1 VIGPH
6 LSPTEQPKTVIP
18 ILFEDDD
25 IVAVDKPEGLAAIPE
40 RRAKG
45 DSLLEVLSG
54 ERNEKLY
61 VVHRIDKETSGVLVF
76 AKNAVVHRWL
86 CRQFEGRTVA
96 KTYLALCHGTIA
108 DDRGTIDSPLRQF
121 GSGRIAVDAERGKPS
136 ATEFEVCRRF
146 GAFTLVAA
154 HPRTGRRHQIRVHLY
169 HLGHPIVGDPL
180 YGDKAI
186 QQDFGRLMLHAWR
199 LSVPLPSGRTLTLEA
214 PVPESFTRV
223 LEAVDTTSQPDEPRD
238 AGSGNPA

>member
-1 VIGPH
+1 
-6 LSPTEQPKTVIP
+6 VIP
-18 ILFEDDD
+18 ILFEDDG

-40 RRAKG
+40 RRPQG
-45 DSLLEVLSG
+45 GSLLELL
-54 ERNEKLY
+54 EARRAEKLY
-61 VVHRIDKETSGVLVF
+61 VVHRIDKETSGLIVF
-76 AKNAVVHRWL
+76 ARNAGLHRWL

-108 DDRGTIDSPLRQF
+108 DDRGTIDGPLRQF
-121 GSGRIAVDAERGKPS
+121 GSGRVGVDTERGKPS
-136 ATEFEVCRRF
+136 VTEFEVRRRL

-154 HPRTGRRHQIRVHLY
+154 YPRTGRRHQIRVHLY

-186 QQDFGRLMLHAWR
+186 QQGFGRLMLHAWR

-214 PVPESFTRV
+214 PVPESFAGV
-223 LEAVDTTSQPDEPRD
+223 LEVGDTTKQPSEPRD
-238 AGSGNPA
+238 AGDGNPA